1 MNLDF
6 LDFKLLRELAANS
19 NLTQGD
25 LAERVGLS
33 TTACARR
40 QSALENAGIIRGYCA
55 ALDLSTL
62 GFRSQVI
69 VRIALNHQS
78 EKALADFEQAI
89 ALCPSVTR
97 CSLMS
102 GTDDYLV
109 IVVARDIEDFE
120 HIHKTQLARL
130 PGVAR
135 IQSNFALRTILDRNI
150 PPRALDIQK

>member
-19 NLTQGD
+19 NLTQAE

-40 QSALENAGIIRGYCA
+40 QNALENAGFIRGYCA
-55 ALDLSTL
+55 TLNLSTL
-62 GFRSQVI
+62 GFRSLVV
-69 VRIALNHQS
+69 VRIALNSQS
-78 EKALADFEQAI
+78 DEALANFEQAI

-97 CSLMS
+97 CFLMS
-102 GTDDYLV
+102 GADDYLV
-109 IVVARDIEDFE
+109 LVVARDIEDFE

-135 IQSNFALRTILDRNI
+135 IQSSFALRTILDRNI